1 MKKSLFALLLL
12 GSLGMAS
19 AQEQASASDPI
30 PFNGRITDS
39 AGKGIRARVTVKA
52 DKRYTFANR
61 DGQFGLTDVGPA
73 DTLVVTYK
81 RVSQEI
87 PVAGRHSLRIKWLE
101 VGPESDEDEALIDSG
116 FGYVKRREYASS
128 SSRLSGEEMVRR
140 GYTDLQSA
148 ILGLMP
154 GVRMLNGELIVRGIG
169 SINSGNGA
177 LILCDGVEVQNL
189 NSINIR
195 DVVSVE
201 LLRGNNMYG
210 VRGGNGVIL
219 IRTQK

>member
-1 MKKSLFALLLL
+1 MKKSLLTLLLL
-12 GSLGMAS
+12 GTLGMAS
-19 AQEQASASDPI
+19 AQEPDPASDST
-30 PFNGRITDS
+30 PFNGRITNS
-39 AGKGIRARVTVKA
+39 SGKGIRARISVKA

-61 DGQFGLTDVGPA
+61 DGQFGLTDVGPS
-73 DTLVVTYK
+73 DTLIITYK
-81 RVSQEI
+81 RISQEI
-87 PVAGRHSLRIKWLE
+87 PVAGRRSLRIKWME
-101 VGPESDEDEALIDSG
+101 VGSEADEDETLVNSG
-116 FGYVKRREYASS
+116 FGYIKRREYTSN

-177 LILCDGVEVQNL
+177 LILCDGVEVHNL